1 MPSCL
6 AVRASIVVAACVL
19 LAIACGPRTLKQK
32 LLNAE
37 RRTGEAET
45 LLDEADR
52 AMQELEPDLAAEKIA
67 AAKQAMAD
75 PDVEYYPERHMVRE
89 RLQVAEQRLP
99 AVREERARR
108 DLERAAAER
117 QKEVESELETLR
129 KALQAAQDRTAKS
142 SELSD
147 LAAAIDDVQDELEDG
162 REIESK
168 HQGYAR
174 LAAEARGVVE
184 VAVRERDLLKAKIAF
199 LEGPAEEWTSGR
211 ELAGRARSEK
221 DRERRAELYADAADH
236 FRTCGTEGS
245 SALKA
250 TPRLASAP
258 LVLGDSVTTAR
269 GVIQRCAAELEAVTR
284 ALKKRPAK
292 KVANKPVSSS
302 RKVAKKR

>member
-75 PDVEYYPERHMVRE
+75 PDVEYYPERPMVRE

-211 ELAGRARSEK
+211 ELAGL